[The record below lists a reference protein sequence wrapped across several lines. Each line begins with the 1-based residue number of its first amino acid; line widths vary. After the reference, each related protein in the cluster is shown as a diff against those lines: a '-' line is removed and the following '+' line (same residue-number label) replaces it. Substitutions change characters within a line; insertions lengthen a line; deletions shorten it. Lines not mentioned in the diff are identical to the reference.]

1 MALKQAQ
8 AQTNFQTPDF
18 EEGNFEE
25 GGYEASH
32 DDVSAP
38 VASAAATQTAAPPA
52 PTPASMAVQAQVTQV
67 AQPVA
72 TIDLA
77 KLEGKIALD
86 SAKRIAPAGGFAAGV
101 AKFGDRQKE
110 NVLGTWFDI
119 IPVSFWQQW
128 FVTPNKGN
136 TLDEEERKLQIF
148 GLDPVTSENG
158 VNYDNYV
165 NELKA
170 QGCKNASKETRLLLM
185 GYLVDAD
192 KRVGALETGGKQP
205 VLMYLPLTSLNS
217 FRTLVTRQEV
227 EASIGMAEP
236 VTKLRAKA
244 ESFKNKQNKSYS
256 ALVFEYAG

>member
-8 AQTNFQTPDF
+8 AQTDFKTPDF

-25 GGYEASH
+25 GGYEAGH
-32 DDVSAP
+32 DEVSAP
-38 VASAAATQTAAPPA
+38 VASAAATQTVAPPA

-86 SAKRIAPAGGFAAGV
+86 AAKRIAPAGGFAAGV
-101 AKFGDRQKE
+101 AKFGDRQSE
-110 NVLGTWFDI
+110 NVLGTWFSF
-119 IPVSFWQQW
+119 IPISTWEQH
-128 FVTPNKGN
+128 FVTPNKGA
-136 TLDEEERKLQIF
+136 TLDEEERRLQIF

-158 VNYDNYV
+158 VNYENYV

-170 QGCKNASKETRLLLM
+170 QGYKNASKERRLLLLC
-185 GYLVDAD
+185 YVVDAE
-192 KRVGALETGGKQP
+192 KCVGALETGGKQP
-205 VLMYLPLTSLNS
+205 VLFYLPLTSLNS

-236 VTKLRAKA
+236 ITKLKAKA
-244 ESFKNKQNKSYS
+244 QSYKNKQNKSYS
-256 ALVFEYAG
+256 ALTFEYEG